1 MAVSTEQNAGQAARD
16 RTPEALA
23 FAAQLRAERA
33 AVGMSQADLAAAT
46 GVSMSA
52 IARIETGVRVM
63 DTSQLGKFCRALGIS
78 LSTFVIR
85 ADERMREAAEQP
97 TRPAGRKRG
106 A

>member
-1 MAVSTEQNAGQAARD
+1 MPMTTENPAGQSARD

-33 AVGMSQADLAAAT
+33 ALGMSQADLAEAT

-52 IARIETGVRVM
+52 IARIETGARVM
-63 DTSQLGKFCRALGIS
+63 DTAQLGKFCQALGIS
-78 LSTFVIR
+78 IATFAIR
-85 ADERMREAAEQP
+85 ADERMRAEQQSTP
-97 TRPAGRKRG
+97 RSRRRG